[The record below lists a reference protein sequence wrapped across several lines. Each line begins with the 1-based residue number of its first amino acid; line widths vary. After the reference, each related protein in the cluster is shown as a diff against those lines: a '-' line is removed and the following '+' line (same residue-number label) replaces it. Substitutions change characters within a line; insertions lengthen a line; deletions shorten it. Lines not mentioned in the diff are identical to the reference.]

1 VPLRSTCGNLRG
13 LIRRVT
19 RACRRSPQRVTS
31 YAVLPTTDQF
41 GDTGVGDVAVPL
53 LARVRAPEAHPGEIS
68 DGDEHAAVS
77 PNPAL
82 QGFGQTVAK
91 VSSRW
96 ATSCPANRFVPGNQ
110 LPN

>member
-1 VPLRSTCGNLRG
+1 
-13 LIRRVT
+13 
-19 RACRRSPQRVTS
+19 
-31 YAVLPTTDQF
+31 LPTTDQF